1 MTLYQQGTQRIEII
15 VKKQSDGNG
24 GEVGNKELE
33 IDRDTEKNGGG
44 GLLSTLT
51 GSTNPQRQKRV
62 IKTNLTHSLAVTK
75 QIVDLGIEY
84 KISGLGYENG
94 DQAYQQRVSRRMEIF
109 KDTTNIASSIGMG
122 ALYGSWGG
130 PVGAVLG
137 AAFGAVST
145 GISVSTKYA
154 GRERDY
160 DFKMFKEQ
168 NAVAYSRARAGINLT
183 NGRLR

>member
-1 MTLYQQGTQRIEII
+1 MALYQQGTQRIEII
-15 VKKQSDGNG
+15 VKKQSDGG
-24 GEVGNKELE
+24 GDTGNKELD

-44 GLLSTLT
+44 GLISTLT
-51 GSTNPQRQKRV
+51 GSSNPQRQQRV
-62 IKTNLTHSLAVTK
+62 LKTNLTHTLAVTK

-84 KISGLGYENG
+84 KISGLGYQNG
-94 DQAYQQRVSRRMEIF
+94 DQAYQERVSRRMEIF
-109 KDTTNIASSIGMG
+109 KDVTNVASSIGMG

-130 PVGAVLG
+130 PVGAIVG
-137 AAFGAVST
+137 AALGAVST
-145 GISVSTKYA
+145 GVSIATKYA
-154 GRERDY
+154 GREREY